1 MPSALFLSPHLD
13 DAAFSCAEPML
24 ALEEAGWDV
33 TVATVFTASVAEP
46 AGFALACQ
54 LDKGL
59 AADVDY
65 MALRRA
71 EDRGCMDRLG
81 VVWRHLGLPEAPH
94 RGYESAAELFGD
106 VRPDDPAHRDVAAAL
121 GELLREHAPD
131 VCVAPLGIGGHVDHV
146 VLVRC
151 LAALPA
157 DVAPR
162 TVLRY
167 ADQPYALR
175 HPGAL
180 EAVVDALPPHS
191 AVRFASRSATRRRAL
206 EAIGAYATQ
215 LPFQFG
221 GVESMRATLDA
232 AFAAGTRLWLQGAR
246 SAALESVVSR
256 PEPA

>member
-1 MPSALFLSPHLD
+1 MPSALFLSPPLD
-13 DAAFSCAEPML
+13 DVAFSCAEPML
-24 ALEEAGWDV
+24 ALGEAGWEV
-33 TVATVFTASVAEP
+33 AVATVFTASVAEP

-71 EDRGCMDRLG
+71 EDRECMTRLG
-81 VVWRHLGLPEAPH
+81 VAWRHLGLPEAPH
-94 RGYESAAELFGD
+94 RGYDSAAELFGD
-106 VRPDDPAHRDVAAAL
+106 VRADDPALRDVAAAL
-121 GELLREHAPD
+121 RGLLLEHAPD
-131 VCVAPLGIGGHVDHV
+131 VCVAPLGIGGHVDHLV
-146 VLVRC
+146 VVRA
-151 LAALPA
+151 LAALPPDA
-157 DVAPR
+157 SPR

-180 EAVVDALPPHS
+180 ETLVDGLPPGS

-206 EAIGAYATQ
+206 DAIGAYATQ

-221 GVESMRATLDA
+221 GVEPMRATLDA
-232 AFAAGTRLWLQGAR
+232 AFAAGTRLWRQGAR